1 MFDLMWCQSMETE
14 INQIVS
20 ILFPFNKLREQKQPR
35 FDLETLISS
44 LLKARVKQPVALIT
58 RQVLLRTDPAER
70 MPVLNVLEFQ

>member
-1 MFDLMWCQSMETE
+1 MWCQSMETE

-35 FDLETLISS
+35 FDLESLISS